1 MKLNRLHG
9 LLLALPLGL
18 LAACAKAPS
27 STAVPAFAPQPQASV
42 LDLMA
47 GPIDAAADALWDAV
61 GTESTAKGPVDK
73 VPQTDADWAK
83 LRMHAVMLAEMSN
96 LLMIEGR
103 LVARSG
109 QALENPPGEG
119 DLTPEQSLAQIN
131 ANRQAFNGFAKVMQD
146 TAITSIKAIDARNV
160 DALLEAGGALDEACE
175 TCHTRFWYPKATA
188 PPK

>member
-73 VPQTDADWAK
+73 VPQTDADWA
-83 LRMHAVMLAEMSN
+83 
-96 LLMIEGR
+96 
-103 LVARSG
+103 
-109 QALENPPGEG
+109 
-119 DLTPEQSLAQIN
+119 
-131 ANRQAFNGFAKVMQD
+131 
-146 TAITSIKAIDARNV
+146 
-160 DALLEAGGALDEACE
+160 
-175 TCHTRFWYPKATA
+175 
-188 PPK
+188 